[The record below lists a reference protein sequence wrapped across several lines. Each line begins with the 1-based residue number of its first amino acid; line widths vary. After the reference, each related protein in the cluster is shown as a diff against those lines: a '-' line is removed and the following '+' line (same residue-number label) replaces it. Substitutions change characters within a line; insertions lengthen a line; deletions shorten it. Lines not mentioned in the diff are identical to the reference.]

1 MPKHPR
7 TMLAVFA
14 LTLFTSATL
23 LFLVQPIIGK
33 MITPLLGGSPAVWN
47 TCMVFF
53 QVALLAGYAYAH
65 ATTAWLG
72 VRRQAALHL
81 ALLLTPFAFFALN
94 YVTLGR
100 PLTVSRA
107 GIDGSLDNP
116 VPRLL
121 LLLVTSVGV
130 PFFVV
135 STSAPLLQKWF
146 TSTAH
151 PEARD
156 PYFLYGA
163 SNLGSMI
170 ALLGY
175 PTLVEPYLSVGF
187 QTWSWT
193 VAYAA
198 LVLLIGGCAAFL
210 WLSPAAAPEP
220 ELPARAEAGA
230 ALALVRAAGASEA
243 IRPAGRVGVSRG
255 RGKARK
261 RAERYK
267 PAPEP
272 DAPPVLPAPEELTG
286 EVTWQRRLRW
296 VALAAVPSS
305 LMLGATTYTTTD
317 IAAIPLLWV
326 LPLALYLLS
335 FILVFSKVPPGVHK
349 AFVLALPL
357 VLLLLIFMML
367 ADNTIKPKV
376 PYTIAMHLLALFTVS
391 MVCHGELARD
401 RPAAKHL
408 TEFFLWMSV
417 GGVVG
422 GLFNGLVAPA
432 VFNGIVEYPLAMV
445 LACLLLP
452 PLGLTIDSRYAFYA
466 DLALAA
472 LCLTVG
478 SVLIGI
484 RLWQNDLT
492 FALLPGGMYWW
503 LAAALLLMLGLG
515 LFGVWRLREDRP
527 ADPVF
532 GVAVPLGLLAGAA
545 GFTALGLWVLRLL
558 TPNDPEGL
566 GRPPG
571 WAYGA
576 TAGGLVLALAA
587 ADAAAVYLYRRWDAD
602 PRVRRGGL
610 LLLGGVNAV
619 GAVLVW
625 LLTGRQAPGGW
636 VLVLLVLALVAAC
649 AAVNGAAAYLL
660 YRLRAGDK
668 RLQSWLDLALP
679 AAMLV
684 FAAGLVVGLSTRAL
698 TPSLESFSRALEQPA
713 DRIRCIIMFGLPAVL
728 CYTFVERSLRFGLS
742 VAALLLAGAFTTT
755 FFETTVYQERSFFGV
770 LRVERYPFLGFEAA
784 SYRLVHGSTLHGRQY
799 LPLTDEEYAKYP
811 DLRGG
816 DTWPLTYYHRTGP
829 IGHVCAAYPEPWRNL
844 GVIGLGS
851 GTMACYAQEGQ
862 RITFYDID
870 PVVRK
875 LSYDP
880 GAYFTF
886 VEQARRRGAKVD
898 LVMGDARLRMER
910 EHPAEDEKYHILVV
924 DAFSSDAIPIHLITY
939 EALVLYLE
947 HTAEDGI
954 VCFHVSNRY
963 LNLRPVL
970 GNLAAKYAREKGP
983 LVAYFMEDSDDIPKG
998 RAGSTWVVMARSRR
1012 YLAELKLV
1020 DDWDRKLGLKDF
1032 DPDNPTKQ
1040 WDELRRPLEGHTS
1053 SALEVLGV
1061 QAVRLDPCWYPLP
1074 PTPAV
1079 GDWTD
1084 DYAALFRVFN
1094 W

>member
-1 MPKHPR
+1 LPKHPR
-7 TMLAVFA
+7 TMLVVFA

-81 ALLLTPFAFFALN
+81 ALLVTPFAFFALN

-100 PLTVSRA
+100 PLAVSRT

-175 PTLVEPYLSVGF
+175 PTLVEPYLPVGF

-210 WLSPAAAPEP
+210 WLSPAAAPE
-220 ELPARAEAGA
+220 LPAKAEAGA

-243 IRPAGRVGVSRG
+243 VRPAGARVGVTRG

-261 RAERYK
+261 RADRYK
-267 PAPEP
+267 RAPEP
-272 DAPPVLPAPEELTG
+272 DEPQELPAPEELTG

-296 VALAAVPSS
+296 VVLAAVPSS
-305 LMLGATTYTTTD
+305 LMLGATTYITTD

-335 FILVFSKVPPGVHK
+335 FIIVFSKVPPGVHK

-367 ADNTIKPKV
+367 SDIKPKV
-376 PYTIAMHLLALFTVS
+376 PYTVGIHLVALFVVS
-391 MVCHGELARD
+391 MACHGELARN
-401 RPAAKHL
+401 RPAPKHL
-408 TEFFLWMSV
+408 TEFFLWMSL

-432 VFNGIVEYPLAMV
+432 VFNGLVEYPLAMV

-452 PLGLTIDSRYAFYA
+452 PLGLTVDSRYAFYA
-466 DLALAA
+466 DLALTG

-492 FALLPGGMYWW
+492 FAPLASGMYWW
-503 LAAALLLMLGLG
+503 MAAALALMLGLG
-515 LFGVWRLREDRP
+515 LFAVWRLQEDQP
-527 ADPVF
+527 AGPVF
-532 GVAVPLGLLAGAA
+532 GLGVPLGLLAGAV
-545 GFTALGLWVLRLL
+545 GFNALGLWVVRLL

-610 LLLGGVNAV
+610 LVLGGVNAV

-636 VLVLLVLALVAAC
+636 ALVLLVLALVAAC

-679 AAMLV
+679 TAVLV
-684 FAAGLVVGLSTRAL
+684 FAAGLVVGLSTKAL
-698 TPSLESFSRALEQPA
+698 TPSLESFSSALGQPA
-713 DRIRCIIMFGLPAVL
+713 KQISFIIMFGLPAVL

-742 VAALLLAGAFTTT
+742 VAALLLAGSFTTT
-755 FFETTVYQERSFFGV
+755 FFETTIYQERSFFGV
-770 LRVERYPFLGFEAA
+770 LRVEQYPFRIIEAR

-844 GVIGLGS
+844 GVIGLGT
-851 GTMACYAQEGQ
+851 GTMACYAQKGQ

-875 LSYDP
+875 LSYDK

-886 VEQARRRGAKVD
+886 VEQARQRGAKVD

-910 EHPAEDEKYHILVV
+910 EHPPEGEKYHILVV

-947 HTAEDGI
+947 HMAEDGI

-983 LVAYFMEDSDDIPKG
+983 LVAYFMEDGEDVVGK
-998 RAGSTWVVMARSRR
+998 AGSTWVVMARSRR
-1012 YLAELKLV
+1012 HLAELKLA
-1020 DDWDRKLGLKDF
+1020 DDWDRRVGLKENF
-1032 DPDNPTKQ
+1032 NPEKPTRQ
-1040 WDELRRPLEGHTS
+1040 WEAMKP
-1053 SALEVLGV
+1053 ALEALGV

-1094 W
+1094 Q